1 MSKILIINY
10 RGFDIEFDTNYE
22 KFQCIITE
30 EKAKESNS
38 FFAIKGFIDDYKK
51 NNQDF
56 KPFWIELLPNSY
68 RNKKGKLRVVGIRKD
83 GRFVSEDKDGKKE
96 QISDYDISDYMIVKP
111 ENESFLS
118 ELSTLKNEI
127 EQREYEDKLKIKE
140 IISKLN
146 IVSLKDFKLS
156 L

>member
-1 MSKILIINY
+1 MYS
-10 RGFDIEFDTNYE
+10 
-22 KFQCIITE
+22 
-30 EKAKESNS
+30 
-38 FFAIKGFIDDYKK
+38 
-51 NNQDF
+51 NQDF

-96 QISDYDISDYMIVKP
+96 QISDYDISNYMIVKP
-111 ENESFLS
+111 ENESILS

>member
-1 MSKILIINY
+1 MSKILITNY
-10 RGFDIEFDTNYE
+10 RGFDIEFDTDYE

-30 EKAKESNS
+30 ERAKESNS

-56 KPFWIELLPNSY
+56 KPFWIESMPNSY
-68 RNKKGKLRVVGIRKD
+68 RNKGKLKVIGIRKD
-83 GRFVSEDKDGKKE
+83 GRFVTESKDGKKE
-96 QISDYDISDYMIVKP
+96 QISDYDISNYMIVKP
-111 ENESFLS
+111 ENESILS

>member
-1 MSKILIINY
+1 MSKILITNY
-10 RGFDIEFDTNYE
+10 RGFDIEFDTDYE

-30 EKAKESNS
+30 ERAKESNS

-56 KPFWIELLPNSY
+56 KPFWIESMPNSY
-68 RNKKGKLRVVGIRKD
+68 RNKVKLKVIGIRKD
-83 GRFVSEDKDGKKE
+83 GRFVAESKDGKKE
-96 QISDYDISDYMIVKP
+96 QISDYDISNYMIVKP
-111 ENESFLS
+111 ENESILS